1 MLLFGSGLC
10 ALIYQ
15 VAWLRELRLVFG
27 ASTPASAAVLAVF
40 MGGLG
45 VGSLLLGKR
54 ADRTPRPLALYA
66 KLELGIALAAA
77 LTPLFLWVARAA
89 YIAVGGTTH
98 VGAGFGTV
106 IRLLLAAV
114 VLLPPTL
121 LMGGTLPAAARAATS
136 EDDAGRRSTALLYG
150 ANTLGAV
157 LGAALST
164 FLLLEIFGTRL
175 TLWLG
180 CALNALVAMLAR
192 VVDRG
197 LPALPVIS
205 RAAEREVSH
214 DVTSSPMTRFVLV
227 SAGLVGLVFLQL
239 ELVWYRMLSPLLGGS
254 TYTFGLILAVALFG
268 IGVGGLLYNARGR
281 DRRPTLV
288 GFAST
293 CALEALFVAIPLALG
308 DRVALLALFLRPM
321 GAAGLTGHALAW
333 TAVTALVV
341 LPPALV
347 AGYQFPLLIGLLGEG
362 RGAIGRHVGLAYATN
377 TVGSIIGSLAS
388 GFVLLPALG
397 AVRTWSLGAWTLVA
411 IGAAALELSR
421 GKRWLARGGLAPAAL
436 VVVVAGL
443 LLTSAGPTAVWR
455 HSPIGTG
462 RVDHVTQYRTRNEL
476 EAWMRQ
482 QRLSVSW
489 EAEGR
494 ESSVA
499 LAGLAD
505 NAFLVNGKADGS
517 AVSDATTQV
526 MSGLLGAIVQPQVKR
541 ALVIGLGTG
550 STAGWLAKMPEI
562 EAVDVVEI
570 EPAIVDVARELS
582 MVNEAVLD
590 NPKVHVQIA
599 DAREVLLTTPHQYDL
614 IFSEPS
620 NPYRAGIASLF
631 TEEFY
636 AAAKQRL
643 RPGGAF
649 LQWMQGYEIDG
660 HSVRTVY
667 VTLATAFS
675 AVQSWRTDVDDLLLM
690 ARAEDAPVDMGLLRR
705 RVTEEPFDRA
715 LTQVWGNASAE
726 AVLGHWVAGS
736 KLPQALA
743 AAFPELVNTDDQNLL
758 EFGLARSL
766 GRPNLFS
773 INELRAV
780 ARGAGFGDPPV
791 VGDVDWDA
799 VEDARMAI
807 GMIQNGTPPRTDV
820 VGEGAQRRYR
830 ALGAWGRGNAE
841 GAVRE
846 WSAQDHEPRSR
857 LHLLVLA
864 DAHAALGNAELARPL
879 ISELAKVQ
887 PVEAAMV
894 EARLAFVLGDAAA
907 ASHAFTRAL
916 SGYRTDPWPCMQLM
930 SRGLELIPTLVQHQP
945 ELRERFVS
953 LLSEPFAAH
962 VQRGLRLGVRF
973 ELSLGLE
980 DPARC
985 VESLAPMEPH
995 VVWTRAFLEKR
1006 AACYRR
1012 ARHTLADRAGI
1023 ELEQFNRD
1031 AGMSVAESLG
1041 IEVIDAPL
1049 RP

>member
-45 VGSLLLGKR
+45 LGSLLLGGR

-77 LTPLFLWVARAA
+77 LTPLLLWVARAA
-89 YIAVGGTTH
+89 YIAIGGTTH
-98 VGAGFGTV
+98 IGMGFGTV
-106 IRLLLAAV
+106 LRLLLAAV

-121 LMGGTLPAAARAATS
+121 LMGGTLPAAARAAMS
-136 EDDAGRRSTALLYG
+136 DDDAGRRSTALLYG

-157 LGAALST
+157 VGAGLST
-164 FLLLEIFGTRL
+164 FLLLEVFGTRL

-180 CALNALVAMLAR
+180 CAVNALVAMTAR
-192 VVDRG
+192 AVDRG
-197 LPALPVIS
+197 LPALSVASPDDGH
-205 RAAEREVSH
+205 A
-214 DVTSSPMTRFVLV
+214 SSGDIQHAPIARFVLV
-227 SAGLVGLVFLQL
+227 AAGLVGLVFLQL

-268 IGVGGLLYNARGR
+268 IGVGGLLYNLRGKS
-281 DRRPTLV
+281 RRPTLV

-321 GAAGLTGHALAW
+321 GAAGLAGHALAW

-362 RGAIGRHVGLAYATN
+362 RGAIGRHVGLAYASN
-377 TVGSIIGSLAS
+377 TVGSIIGSLSS

-397 AVRTWSLGAWTLVA
+397 AVRTWALAAWTLVA
-411 IGAAALELSR
+411 IAIAALELSR
-421 GKRWLARGGLAPAAL
+421 EKRLLAPGGLAPAF
-436 VVVVAGL
+436 VVSVVAVL
-443 LLTSAGPTAVWR
+443 LLTSDGPTAVWR

-462 RVDHVTQYRTRNEL
+462 RVDHVTQYRTKNEL
-476 EAWMRQ
+476 EAWMRG

-499 LAGLAD
+499 LAGLVD

-526 MSGLLGAIVQPQVKR
+526 MSGLIGAVVQREVKR

-582 MVNEAVLD
+582 IVNEAVLD
-590 NPKVHVQIA
+590 NPKVHIQIA
-599 DAREVLLTTPHQYDL
+599 DAREVLLTTPHHYDL

-667 VTLATAFS
+667 VTLATAFA
-675 AVQSWRTDVDDLLLM
+675 AVQSWRTDVDDLLLI
-690 ARAEDAPVDMGLLRR
+690 ARTEDLPVDMGLLRQ
-705 RVTEEPFDRA
+705 RVTTEPFDRA

-736 KLPQALA
+736 RLPQALA
-743 AAFPELVNTDDQNLL
+743 AAFPDLVNTDDRNLL

-766 GRPNLFS
+766 GRPNRFS
-773 INELRAV
+773 IDELRGV
-780 ARGAGFGDPPV
+780 ARGAGFGDPPI
-791 VGDVDWDA
+791 VGEVDWEA
-799 VEDARMAI
+799 VEDARMAV
-807 GMIQNGTPPRTDV
+807 GMIQNGVPPRTQV
-820 VGEGAQRRYR
+820 EGEGAQHRYL
-830 ALGAWGRGNAE
+830 ALGAWGDGNAML
-841 GAVRE
+841 AVQE
-846 WSAQDHEPRSR
+846 WDKQDHAPRSR
-857 LHLLVLA
+857 LHLMVLA
-864 DAHAALGNAELARPL
+864 DSHAALGDAAHARPL
-879 ISELAKVQ
+879 IAELAKVQ
-887 PVEAAMV
+887 PIEAALI
-894 EARLAFVLGDAAA
+894 EARLAFVEGDAVAA
-907 ASHAFTRAL
+907 AHAFERAL
-916 SGYRTDPWPCMQLM
+916 IGYRSDPWPCMQLM
-930 SRGLELIPTLVQHQP
+930 SRGFGLIPSLVEHLP
-945 ELRERFVS
+945 ALRPRFVA
-953 LLSEPFAAH
+953 LLGEPFAAH
-962 VQRGLRLGVRF
+962 VQRGLRLGMRF
-973 ELSLGLE
+973 ELSLALE

-985 VESLAPMEPH
+985 VESLAPLEPH
-995 VVWTRAFLEKR
+995 GVWTQAFLKKR
-1006 AACYRR
+1006 AACYGR
-1012 ARHTLADRAGI
+1012 AGHPLAARADR
-1023 ELEQFNRD
+1023 ELDQFNRD
-1031 AGMSVAESLG
+1031 AGMSVADALG
-1041 IEVIDAPL
+1041 IRVTDAEAA
-1049 RP
+1049 R